1 MKKLLLLTSFLF
13 LGACAGNK
21 INEDKPVTAEIYL
34 IHSKMKAYEVI
45 GFEDRRDWSEDMTIE
60 EIINELPQ
68 KSESKL
74 IYKTS
79 LSTSWDLMTEKE
91 EYNFIDDKWDIK
103 NKEKLKE
110 CKTDIRTSSFKFK
123 FKPLYF
129 SDGRSVSEMRFNMKF
144 LTEINSYEKNNEV
157 VYYPKYESF
166 QDSKSINFLPNKY
179 YVFSTIPLKD
189 KTSFIVIYKLKN

>member
-110 CKTDIRTSSFKFK
+110 CKTDIRTSYFKFK
-123 FKPLYF
+123 LKPLYF